1 MSVWVLVF
9 FFSIVGF
16 GYPGA
21 TVIDNIAT
29 LQECERVMSALSG
42 PHNWRSMFEARCSEV
57 RKAK

>member
-9 FFSIVGF
+9 LMVGF

-29 LQECERVMSALSG
+29 LQECERVMSALSDA
-42 PHNWRSMFEARCSEV
+42 HKWRPRFDGRCIEV
-57 RKAK
+57 KKAK